1 MVAENL
7 ARYLE
12 QNPKMMGALFTICL
26 LLAQA
31 TPVIAGDGCSCGGN

>member
-12 QNPKMMGALFTICL
+12 QNPKMMGALFTICV

-31 TPVIAGDGCSCGGN
+31 TPALAGDGCTACGT